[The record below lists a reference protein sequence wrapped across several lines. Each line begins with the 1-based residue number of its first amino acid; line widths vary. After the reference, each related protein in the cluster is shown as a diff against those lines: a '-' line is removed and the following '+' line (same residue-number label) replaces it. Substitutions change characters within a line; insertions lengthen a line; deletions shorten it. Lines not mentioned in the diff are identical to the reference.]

1 MFEFIEC
8 YKMNLFINDTP
19 VRFVKDNEPIDT
31 SVFDRIIRSDS
42 IINLSE
48 LSGNVLIDDVEGPQ
62 VRQMIYQ
69 LVEEPFNKTRFV
81 IRPHNYKEA
90 KADFMS
96 LFKVMNAAGGVVR
109 KGDNELLIF
118 RLGKWDFPKGKL
130 EKGESFKLA
139 AVREVE
145 EETRVKVFLGKK
157 ICTTWHTYTFRK
169 KRILKCTKWYAMD
182 CVDDQKMKPQEDE
195 SIEKV
200 EWFTRAEAND
210 ALKNTYNSIRFVW
223 ESYLENKS

>member
-1 MFEFIEC
+1 
-8 YKMNLFINDTP
+8 MNLFINDTP
-19 VRFVKDNEPIDT
+19 VQFVKEDEPIDS
-31 SVFDRIIRSDS
+31 SVFDRIIKSNT

-48 LSGNVLIDDVEGPQ
+48 LSGQILIDDVQAPQ
-62 VRQMIYQ
+62 VRQMIKQ
-69 LVEEPFNKTRFV
+69 LVEEPFVNTEFV

-96 LFKVMNAAGGVVR
+96 LFKVMNAAGGIVQ
-109 KGDNELLIF
+109 KDDKELLIY

-130 EKGESFKLA
+130 EKGESFKKA

-145 EETRVKVFLGKK
+145 EETGVEVSLQQK

-182 CVDDQKMKPQEDE
+182 CLADDNLAPQEDE
-195 SIEKV
+195 SIEKA
-200 EWFTRAEAND
+200 EWFTREEAERC
-210 ALKNTYNSIRFVW
+210 LLNTYNSIRFVW
-223 ESYLENKS
+223 DSYLSEKD